1 MWWLSSSW
9 LSELSC
15 SSTAVISE
23 PTSTVSIAIQWLR
36 FVFLSPCPQRALFSA
51 VDLLFVVVL
60 VFFALRKLFSSSSS
74 STSVNGNAEIRKP
87 LLGNDGRIQTRTTA
101 WFKSTVVATVLLS
114 VCSVVVC
121 VLAFTEKQRTQRPCN
136 VINPMFW
143 LIHAV
148 TNAVT
153 AVLVLHEKRFAALK
167 HPLSLRVYWVSS
179 FVVTTLFTVSVIHHV
194 LSDDS
199 TAAVLKAEDVASFF
213 SFPWTAFL
221 LIASVLGST
230 GVVTTEGNNNY
241 SDTTPYDAVSEKA
254 GNAQV
259 TLSPEHK
266 AERLA
271 LLFESNWPKPSDN
284 SRSHPVGTTILR
296 CFWKEILFT
305 AILAVVRL
313 GVMYVGPVLNQSFVD
328 FTSGKRSS
336 PWQGYYLVL
345 VLLVAKFVEVLT
357 THHFNFS
364 SQKLGMLIRSTLI
377 TALYKKG
384 LKITSS
390 ARQSHGVGQIVNYMA
405 VDAQQLSDMMLQLHA
420 IWLMPLQVA
429 LALVLL
435 YGSLGPSVV
444 TAIISLTGVFVF
456 VLLGT
461 KRNNRYQFSSEP
473 VLEGSQ

>member
-60 VFFALRKLFSSSSS
+60 VLFALGKLFSSSSS

-87 LLGNDGRIQTRTTA
+87 LLGRIQTRTTA

-179 FVVTTLFTVSVIHHV
+179 FVVTTLFTVSGILHV

-213 SFPWTAFL
+213 SFPLTAFL

-230 GVVTTEGNNNY
+230 GVVTTEGNNNNY
-241 SDTTPYDAVSEKA
+241 SDTTPFRRKPI
-254 GNAQV
+254 
-259 TLSPEHK
+259 TCLSTPPL
-266 AERLA
+266 RLY
-271 LLFESNWPKPSDN
+271 PR
-284 SRSHPVGTTILR
+284 RS
-296 CFWKEILFT
+296 
-305 AILAVVRL
+305 
-313 GVMYVGPVLNQSFVD
+313 
-328 FTSGKRSS
+328 
-336 PWQGYYLVL
+336 GY
-345 VLLVAKFVEVLT
+345 
-357 THHFNFS
+357 
-364 SQKLGMLIRSTLI
+364 G
-377 TALYKKG
+377 
-384 LKITSS
+384 
-390 ARQSHGVGQIVNYMA
+390 
-405 VDAQQLSDMMLQLHA
+405 
-420 IWLMPLQVA
+420 
-429 LALVLL
+429 
-435 YGSLGPSVV
+435 
-444 TAIISLTGVFVF
+444 
-456 VLLGT
+456 
-461 KRNNRYQFSSEP
+461 
-473 VLEGSQ
+473 